1 MGRKKST
8 PAKDAPAATPAAPLV
23 EEAPVETTATAEPVE
38 EEIADASAEASS
50 PSASAEEVL
59 EIEATADAVS
69 DKRIEMPVPDKR
81 DLGTRVFAHPQLDVI
96 QDGHSV
102 WIPGQEI
109 HPADVDSDTWKR
121 LLQDGLVVSEAT
133 YKLSFPELW
142 NQAHPREQ
150 VGVPRTERGE
160 IDAAEERPVGEIK

>member
-1 MGRKKST
+1 MGRKSK
-8 PAKDAPAATPAAPLV
+8 PEKNAAAAPPV
-23 EEAPVETTATAEPVE
+23 EEQPVEAAATAEAAPGE
-38 EEIADASAEASS
+38 DGQ
-50 PSASAEEVL
+50 
-59 EIEATADAVS
+59 
-69 DKRIEMPVPDKR
+69 DKSTEMPVPNKR

-109 HPADVDSDTWKR
+109 HPADVDPDVWKR
-121 LLQDGLVVSEAT
+121 LIQDGLVVSEAT

-142 NQAHPREQ
+142 NKAHPKEE